1 MLIDPEN
8 NEHIPS
14 LRDPAGFIFY
24 SDNNIYR
31 QVNQNFKENYDKL
44 TTSGLYEKLVSEKL
58 LIPHVEIDFEAKK
71 NPDAYKILL
80 PEKIKVIAYPYELCF
95 SQLKDSAITL
105 LDVMLIS
112 MEYGMILKD
121 ATSYNVQFHNGTP
134 VFIDTLSFEEYKEG
148 EPWVAYN
155 QFCRHYIA
163 PLCLM
168 KYTDNRINKLLQVNL
183 DGIPVDMSSRLL
195 PLKSF
200 VNNLPFTHIHLNH
213 LFESFF
219 SGKSKTNSA
228 SKTLKINKFGLISLL
243 SSLKKSIKK
252 MEMKK
257 NNSEMWSDYYKTSNY
272 SDTELGVKKVI
283 VKKFLDIIKS
293 DISSALDIGSN
304 TGIFSRLAAES
315 GVFTA
320 SIDND
325 VNCSEQNYLISK
337 SQNIKNILPLNF
349 DLINLYSRTGWAG
362 KEHLSLI
369 DRFKPDLCIA
379 LAIIHHLR
387 ITSGIPLVLL
397 SDFFQKNS
405 KYLIIEFIPKSDKQI
420 LTMLSNRKDIYYDYS
435 QLTFE
440 TVFNR
445 HFKILLSEPVGGS
458 GRTLYLM
465 QKRF

>member
-1 MLIDPEN
+1 
-8 NEHIPS
+8 
-14 LRDPAGFIFY
+14 
-24 SDNNIYR
+24 
-31 QVNQNFKENYDKL
+31 
-44 TTSGLYEKLVSEKL
+44 
-58 LIPHVEIDFEAKK
+58 
-71 NPDAYKILL
+71 
-80 PEKIKVIAYPYELCF
+80 
-95 SQLKDSAITL
+95 
-105 LDVMLIS
+105 
-112 MEYGMILKD
+112 
-121 ATSYNVQFHNGTP
+121 
-134 VFIDTLSFEEYKEG
+134 
-148 EPWVAYN
+148 
-155 QFCRHYIA
+155 
-163 PLCLM
+163 M
-168 KYTDNRINKLLQVNL
+168 KHTDNRINKLLQVNL

-195 PLKSF
+195 PLKSYF
-200 VNNLPFTHIHLNH
+200 NNLSFIHIHLNYWI
-213 LFESFF
+213 ESFL
-219 SGKSKTNSA
+219 SGKKNKGSA
-228 SKTLKINKFGLISLL
+228 STPKPLKINKFGLISLL

-252 MEMKK
+252 LEMKK